1 VERACLDT
9 SVLIELSRRRL
20 IGYVDL
26 EDGLAIPAIVLYEYL
41 RGLAYLGRD
50 LRKARRALER
60 RFTIIGLSSQV
71 AEVAAGIYAELRS
84 RGILVPDPDIL
95 IAATC
100 ISSDLPLATHNTKHF
115 KKIPKLRIIDPEAII
130 EELEKA
136 KGLTEGLSSS

>member
-1 VERACLDT
+1 MEPACLDT

-20 IGYVDL
+20 VGYVDV

-50 LRKARRALER
+50 LGRARKALER
-60 RFTIIGLSSQV
+60 RFTIIELDSRV
-71 AEVAAGIYAELRS
+71 TEVAAVIYAELRS
-84 RGILVPDPDIL
+84 RGILIPDPDIL

-100 ISSDLPLATHNTKHF
+100 MSSDLPLATHNTKHF
-115 KKIPKLRIIDPEAII
+115 KKIPKLRLIDPKEII

-136 KGLTEGLSSS
+136 KGISED